1 MLKDNQVQYDPQT
14 DVLYLISK
22 MGPVERSE
30 EVSPGITI
38 EYNDNGEVVGLEVL
52 HASKIFSDKVI
63 ALLHA
68 HQVGVL

>member
-14 DVLYLISK
+14 DVLYLVSK
-22 MGPVERSE
+22 MGQIERSQ

-38 EYNDNGEVVGLEVL
+38 EYNDKGEGVGLEVL
-52 HASKIFSDKVI
+52 HASKVFSNKVI
-63 ALLHA
+63 ALLLA